1 MKKNLFGSIT
11 IAVLL
16 ATPFAS
22 PAAIFFADTFGTSTL
37 TNATPGTPTTT
48 KTDYELISTKAWN
61 PPPSI
66 ASGHLIFGLTNTT
79 AGTIEVQ
86 GLFASPAVALVSA
99 GDYIQLSVTFSD
111 TQGLLIQTTPF
122 GFGMYNA
129 GGVAPIG
136 SGLNA
141 NANSTD
147 STAVTG
153 GAQNWKGYVAII
165 NFTNG
170 NSGFYIRTNQAGTG
184 NNNQDLVTSGSSTK
198 SYYNPKAVV
207 IGVATNT
214 PSVVLTVGS
223 QYTEILK
230 YTLTSTNTIQLDSRL
245 YTGPD
250 NTGTLLSMMST
261 NTTTNLLTTIFDGFA
276 FGWYA
281 NQSPA
286 VTNTLIDVHSITVSG
301 FSTLNTNPPT
311 INTQPVP
318 VVVANGGSSV
328 FSVVATGVG
337 VTYQW
342 HRNGTNLLNG
352 GNISGVTSDTLII
365 SPAGPAD
372 AFSGAN
378 GYYVTAT
385 SYGDYSTNS
394 TTNSLTLDTA
404 ANLVW
409 SGNQSVWDVA
419 TTASWFSNGVAAVFN
434 YGDYVTFD
442 DTPND
447 QSDITTVTL
456 SGNYLSAGSVTV
468 NSTLGMNYTFNGSGS
483 IAGPCSFIFAGSD
496 PLLTMNCVNS
506 YSGGTIISN
515 SVGKLQLDLYGGL
528 GTGPVTFAKDGGK
541 MEVVQTGGAATGIH
555 GDVNVSN
562 NCTIQFD
569 PVGSYAGVFFGN
581 LSGTAGKTLT
591 LTPVSP
597 FISTNTC
604 RYRIYGTNT
613 VYNANL
619 VLNGN
624 ATSQANYYGTT
635 LAPYNPIG
643 SQTYNGIISGNG
655 GLVQRDSG
663 TTILNGPNTY
673 SGGTSPTAGVIAFG
687 TDTIGAVTSGPIGT
701 GPLFLAPETPN
712 TTGSGQVM
720 AWGGTRT
727 IANPLQYPSATNNE
741 TLIIGGTNALTF
753 TGLITLN
760 GNDDAVTNRT
770 YTNRVFQVTNTAL
783 TTFSGVISDGGFG
796 FGLFKTGN
804 GVLALSNTETYTGS
818 TTVSNGTLQVNGQ
831 LNAASAVTV
840 NGTNGTLAGTG
851 IINGAVTVNAGGTLA
866 PGTSSAIG
874 TLTLNG
880 GLTLNGNLLFKIK
893 KLVSPSNDVASVSGA
908 LTNGG
913 TGKLTVM
920 NLGPA
925 LAVGD
930 KFKLFNKPL
939 TNGAALTVTGVG
951 AVWVNNLQVDG
962 SISVSSTTLPQPVI
976 TTTTIFNGT
985 NLVFN
990 GTNGTVGATYYVLT
1004 STNLILPLSSWTP
1017 IFTNT
1022 FITGGAFSVTNA
1034 ISLSVPQ
1041 RFYLLYVP

>member
-22 PAAIFFADTFGTSTL
+22 PAATFFADTFGTSTL

-48 KTDYELISTKAWN
+48 KTDYELISTKAWS
-61 PPPSI
+61 PAPSI
-66 ASGHLIFGLTNTT
+66 APGHLIFGIAPST

-99 GDYIQLSVTFSD
+99 GDYIQLSVTFTD
-111 TQGLLIQTTPF
+111 TQGLLIQTSPL

-136 SGLNA
+136 SGLNG
-141 NANSTD
+141 NADSGNST
-147 STAVTG
+147 AATG

-170 NSGFYIRTNQAGTG
+170 NSAFWIRSNQLATA
-184 NNNQDLVTSGSSTK
+184 NNDQDLVTQGSSSK
-198 SYYNPKAVV
+198 SYYYPKAVA
-207 IGVATNT
+207 IGVQTNT

-250 NTGTLLSMMST
+250 NTGTLLSTMST
-261 NTTTNLLTTIFDGFA
+261 NTGAPPLSTVFDGLA

-328 FSVVATGVG
+328 FSVVVTGVG

-372 AFSGAN
+372 VFSGAN

-419 TTASWFSNGVAAVFN
+419 TTASWFSNGVAVVFN

-468 NSTLGMNYTFNGSGS
+468 NSTLSMNYIFNGSGS

-541 MEVVQTGGAATGIH
+541 MEVVQSGSASTGIQ
-555 GDVNVSN
+555 GDVNVLN
-562 NCTIQFD
+562 NGTIQFD
-569 PVGSYAGVFFGN
+569 ATGSYAGVLLAN

-591 LTPVSP
+591 LIPNPSNTT
-597 FISTNTC
+597 TND
-604 RYRIYGTNT
+604 RIRVYGVNTTN
-613 VYNANL
+613 NANL
-619 VLNGN
+619 ALNSSLI
-624 ATSQANYYGTT
+624 TF
-635 LAPYNPIG
+635 APYNASG
-643 SQTYNGIISGNG
+643 SQTYNGVISGG
-655 GLVQRDSG
+655 GAIMEKG
-663 TTILNGPNTY
+663 TTTYLNGANTY
-673 SGGTSPTAGVIAFG
+673 SGGTFPVSGAIGLGIDSVGSPV
-687 TDTIGAVTSGPIGT
+687 VTSGPVGT
-701 GPLFLAPETPN
+701 GPLFLTVDSTTT
-712 TTGSGQVM
+712 TTGTGMLLASGG
-720 AWGGTRT
+720 AHT
-727 IANPLQYPSATNNE
+727 IANLIQYPTGTNNL
-741 TLIIGGTNALTF
+741 TLIIGGTNNLTLSGAF
-753 TGLITLN
+753 TLN
-760 GNDDAVTNRT
+760 GNDNITTNTITTRT
-770 YTNRVFQVTNTAL
+770 VQVTNTGL
-783 TTFSGVISDGGFG
+783 TTVSGVISDGGLGYG
-796 FGLFKTGN
+796 FIKTGN
-804 GVLALSNTETYTGS
+804 GTLALNNTETYTGP

-851 IINGAVTVNAGGTLA
+851 IINGPVTVNAGGTLA

-939 TNGAALTVTGVG
+939 TNGAALTVTGAG

-976 TTTTIFNGT
+976 TTTTILNGT
-985 NLVFN
+985 NLVFS

-1041 RFYLLYVP
+1041 RFYILILP